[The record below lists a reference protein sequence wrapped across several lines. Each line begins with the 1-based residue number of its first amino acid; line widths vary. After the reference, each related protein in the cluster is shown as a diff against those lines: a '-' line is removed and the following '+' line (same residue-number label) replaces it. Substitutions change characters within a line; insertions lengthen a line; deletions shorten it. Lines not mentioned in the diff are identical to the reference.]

1 MSSIYWTGG
10 EARLRT
16 YVAKTRAK
24 GGAIISLEIEV
35 LDAHAL
41 GWLMRQIEEIRIE
54 QDKVEKAAKVAEAE
68 ERAQRSAERR
78 APGGARR
85 GQRALPADLHPLLL
99 TYRGGD
105 S

>member
-10 EARLRT
+10 EARLKT
-16 YVAKTRAK
+16 YVVATRAK
-24 GGAIISLEIEV
+24 GGAVISLQIEV
-35 LDAHAL
+35 EDAHAL

-54 QDKVEKAAKVAEAE
+54 QDKVEKAAKVAE
-68 ERAQRSAERR
+68 RR
-78 APGGARR
+78 APGGVRR
-85 GQRALPADLHPLLL
+85 GQRALPADPHL